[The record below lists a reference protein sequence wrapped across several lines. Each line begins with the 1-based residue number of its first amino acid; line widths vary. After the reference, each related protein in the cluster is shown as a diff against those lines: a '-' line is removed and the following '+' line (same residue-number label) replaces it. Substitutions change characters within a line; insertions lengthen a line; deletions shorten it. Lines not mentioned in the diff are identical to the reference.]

1 MPAGHDMII
10 ITLREQLKIEFST
23 ETVAQISVFFCEKKY
38 LEWKPQVNVMASKKM
53 LE

>member
-1 MPAGHDMII
+1 MPASNDTII
-10 ITLREQLKIEFST
+10 ITCEQLKIEFST
-23 ETVAQISVFFCEKKY
+23 ETVAQISVFFVKKKY